1 MNFSKIGLLL
11 TFFTFCLAIQAKV
24 TLPHI
29 FSDNLVLQR
38 ETAIPVWGWANAGE
52 KITVLFNKQTI
63 SAIAN
68 ANGKWSLKL
77 KSEKAG
83 GPFELIVKGE
93 NTIDIKNVLVGEVW
107 LCTGQSNMEW
117 TVGQSINAEKELAT
131 ADSPFI
137 RHIKI
142 SKTINTIPQQDF
154 DEGSWQVSNPANT
167 KDFTGVGYFFARDLY
182 RELKVPIGLINASWG
197 GTNIETWISREGFES
212 SNEFREMISHY
223 PRVGLAE
230 LGRKKISGKLE
241 QVEKLQGVKVSDF
254 NSDAFMKVDFDDSRL
269 PTLNLPGLWES
280 QSLSEFDGVVWLRK
294 VVILSSEQSK
304 KPASIDLAKIDDNDV
319 TYINGVEVGKTKQW
333 DARRRYQ
340 SPNGVLKEGKNL
352 IVVKVTDT
360 GGGGGIYG
368 DAADLKLVVGDE
380 NVSLT
385 GQWKFQVESIH
396 SGASVNSF
404 PSLAYN
410 AMIDPII
417 QYGFRGAIWYQ
428 GESNAG
434 RAYQYRKAFP
444 LLINDWRSRSADQ
457 KFPFYFVQLASFKTA
472 GNSNEGS
479 DWAELREAQTMTLK
493 VPNTGMAVT
502 TDIGNQKDIH
512 PTNKQEVGRR
522 LAAIALN
529 RTYKR
534 RMIDSGPTFKAMKIV
549 GNKIIVL
556 FENIGGG
563 LMTTDKNGIVGGFEI
578 AGSDQK
584 FYDATATIQ
593 GSTVLISSEKI
604 ASPIAARFGWIG
616 DASSCNL
623 FNKDGFPAIP
633 FRTDDWKTVTKDA
646 KYKFM
651 EFKE

>member
-68 ANGKWSLKL
+68 AKGKWSLKL

-117 TVGQSINAEKELAT
+117 TVGQSINAEQELAA
-131 ADSPFI
+131 ADNPFI

-142 SKTINTIPQQDF
+142 SKTINTIPQNDF
-154 DEGSWQVSNPANT
+154 DDGTWQISSPANT
-167 KDFTGVGYFFARDLY
+167 KDFTGIGYFFARNLY

-212 SNEFREMISHY
+212 SDEFREMISHY
-223 PRVGLAE
+223 PRVDLAE
-230 LGRKKISGKLE
+230 LGRKKINGKLE
-241 QVEKLQGVKVSDF
+241 QVEKLQRVKVSDF
-254 NSDAFMKVDFDDSRL
+254 NSDAFMKMDFDDSRL

-304 KPASIDLAKIDDNDV
+304 NPASIDLAKIDDNDV
-319 TYINGVEVGKTKQW
+319 TYINGVEVGKTNQW
-333 DARRRYQ
+333 DARRKYRI
-340 SPNGVLKEGKNL
+340 PNGVLKEGENL
-352 IVVKVTDT
+352 VVVKVTDT

-368 DAADLKLVVGDE
+368 DATDLKLDLGGE

-385 GQWKFQVESIH
+385 GPWKFQVESIH
-396 SGASVNSF
+396 SGTSVNSF

-444 LLINDWRSRSADQ
+444 LLINDWRRRSANP
-457 KFPFYFVQLASFKTA
+457 KFPFYFVQLATFKTA

-479 DWAELREAQTMTLK
+479 DWAEHREAQTLTLN
-493 VPNTGMAVT
+493 VPNTGMVVT
-502 TDIGNQKDIH
+502 TDIGNPKDIH

-522 LAAIALN
+522 LAATALN

-534 RMIDSGPTFKAMKIV
+534 RMIDTGPTFKSMKIV
-549 GNKIIVL
+549 GNRIIVS
-556 FENIGGG
+556 FENIGSG
-563 LMTTDKNGIVGGFEI
+563 LRTTDKDGNVKGFEI
-578 AGSDQK
+578 AGGDQN
-584 FYDATATIQ
+584 FYEANAAIQ
-593 GSTVLISSEKI
+593 GNILVVLSEKV
-604 ASPIAARFGWIG
+604 ASPMAVRFGWIG
-616 DASSCNL
+616 DASACNL
-623 FNKDGFPAIP
+623 FNKDGFPAVP
-633 FRTDDWKTVTKDA
+633 FRTDEWKTVTKA
-646 KYKFM
+646 VKYKIVNY
-651 EFKE
+651 